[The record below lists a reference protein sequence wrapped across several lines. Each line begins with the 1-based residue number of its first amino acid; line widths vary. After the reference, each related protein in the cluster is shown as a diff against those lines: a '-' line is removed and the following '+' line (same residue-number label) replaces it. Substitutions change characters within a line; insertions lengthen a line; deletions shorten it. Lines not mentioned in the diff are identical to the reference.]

1 MLDQIY
7 GDVWGSL
14 SNYGPGALAVGVVT
28 FSGLLSLVQKKG
40 FKCLYLGMLAAYLY
54 LLLNLTFLSRSIG
67 QVSMVNLTL
76 FNISRVFPAYTYI
89 QYAENF
95 LLFLPLGI
103 LLPMGIKL
111 FRLAFFGLLSGF
123 AISAGIEYMQY
134 RLSMGVFDL
143 DDIMMNGLGFA
154 AGYMVFT
161 LFSLPFI
168 GYSSKEGQ

>member
-1 MLDQIY
+1 
-7 GDVWGSL
+7 
-14 SNYGPGALAVGVVT
+14 
-28 FSGLLSLVQKKG
+28 
-40 FKCLYLGMLAAYLY
+40 
-54 LLLNLTFLSRSIG
+54 
-67 QVSMVNLTL
+67 MVNLTL